1 MRNFQSLGDKELPEG
16 FGTKNPRCM
25 VLSGWIHCETWLN
38 ICQFL
43 KSLLLIAA
51 DYTETLDC
59 LKIDT
64 RKLWHEYESS
74 SLQSNAFHIQAVV
87 LSMEAISAEV
97 MLHWN
102 LHSATLP
109 ASQKMSF
116 HAWMALNRHLSRHK
130 SVAVG
135 NEATK
140 NNASETCLVISTFV
154 TAAWPKCCF
163 WPPTTRDEMSRT
175 KDQHGRIGR
184 GTGYRPADPEVVETR
199 TGVEFGWKWQEMTR
213 VLCTFI
219 VRVW

>member
-1 MRNFQSLGDKELPEG
+1 
-16 FGTKNPRCM
+16 M

-51 DYTETLDC
+51 DYIETSHC
-59 LKIDT
+59 LNIDT

-74 SLQSNAFHIQAVV
+74 SLQSNAFHLQAVV

-116 HAWMALNRHLSRHK
+116 HAWMALNRHLSRQK
-130 SVAVG
+130 SFVG
-135 NEATK
+135 KKCNQEYLNTGECEFRVVQ
-140 NNASETCLVISTFV
+140 SIHHGTYDYLVVGFT
-154 TAAWPKCCF
+154 
-163 WPPTTRDEMSRT
+163 
-175 KDQHGRIGR
+175 
-184 GTGYRPADPEVVETR
+184 
-199 TGVEFGWKWQEMTR
+199 
-213 VLCTFI
+213 
-219 VRVW
+219 